1 MELESRTEVYVEHEK
16 LDYGTILDWIKLDQD
31 AKVLTSSIPG
41 IMPSDIIL
49 EAGRPDN
56 LHQVGSAESLKRF
69 TPQYGTVGFIILRL
83 DRLITPIPTKAFL
96 ISRERSELCDKLRH
110 RLAESVIELAQLPTR
125 IAFEK
130 AKADIVEL
138 TKKRQSAH
146 IEVNLELAPRKSEG
160 ETIKEEDTQHETGE
174 DVRGKVWDH
183 QWRQR
188 SGNRMNPL

>member
-96 ISRERSELCDKLRH
+96 ISRERSEL
-110 RLAESVIELAQLPTR
+110 
-125 IAFEK
+125 
-130 AKADIVEL
+130 
-138 TKKRQSAH
+138 RQSAH